1 MSWTDK
7 QLGGWS
13 LLVGTIVL
21 AVSQALSPGRGMVDT
36 VPSTS
41 LTDLALAMG
50 RNEGLA
56 YMAPIVIICAGLLM
70 LHGIVTLWRYADP
83 LPQLGLLAM
92 GVAQILMVVLRGF
105 DYIIVGMGVAAIEGD
120 PAQAQEWLDSARA
133 MLRTAWGLLFTSS
146 VLGYIGLGIL
156 ALGLA
161 FGNDPLRL
169 PRPLHWIV
177 LALSIASV
185 TVFVSAWHSNRLEL
199 ALAPVFAAM
208 SIAWLLY
215 MCLLGWR
222 LARMKDDA

>member
-1 MSWTDK
+1 MQWTDR
-7 QLGGWS
+7 QVGGWS
-13 LLVGTIVL
+13 LLIGAVVL
-21 AVSQALSPGRGMVDT
+21 VVIQALSPGRGMVDT

-50 RNEGLA
+50 RNEVLA

-70 LHGIVTLWRYADP
+70 LHGIVTFWRYAGP
-83 LPQLGLLAM
+83 VPRMGLLGMAV
-92 GVAQILMVVLRGF
+92 GQVLMMVLRGF
-105 DYIIVGMGVAAIEGD
+105 DYMIIGMGVAALEGD

-133 MLRTAWGLLFTSS
+133 MLRTAWGLLFTCS
-146 VLGYIGLGIL
+146 VIGYVGLGVL

-161 FGNDPLRL
+161 FGEDPLRL

-177 LALSIASV
+177 LALSIATL
-185 TVFVSAWHSNRLEL
+185 TVFVAAWHSNALEL

-222 LARMKDDA
+222 LATSEESQ